1 MASCPHTQVAVSGL
15 LRRPCLAQGDSVG
28 ASTWTPTTRTHTLH
42 THVHIHTTHMYTV
55 HMYTYHV
62 HIHTTHKYMPQHV
75 HSIHT
80 MYTHVHTMR
89 TSHTCT
95 HHTHIHTT
103 SHTPHTGCSRSSFLH
118 LPTLCRC
125 SEPVPA
131 APEART
137 VFSGLF
143 VSRGSAWAVLNDR
156 LLRSRREDSVQD
168 GGLFP

>member
-80 MYTHVHTMR
+80 MYTHVHTM
-89 TSHTCT
+89 HTPCAHHTHVHTTHICTQHHT
-95 HHTHIHTT
+95 HHTQAAVGALSSTC
-103 SHTPHTGCSRSSFLH
+103 PHSVAALSLCLQLLKPGLCFL
-118 LPTLCRC
+118 
-125 SEPVPA
+125 
-131 APEART
+131 
-137 VFSGLF
+137 VFS
-143 VSRGSAWAVLNDR
+143 SH
-156 LLRSRREDSVQD
+156 EDLPGRFSMTVC
-168 GGLFP
+168 